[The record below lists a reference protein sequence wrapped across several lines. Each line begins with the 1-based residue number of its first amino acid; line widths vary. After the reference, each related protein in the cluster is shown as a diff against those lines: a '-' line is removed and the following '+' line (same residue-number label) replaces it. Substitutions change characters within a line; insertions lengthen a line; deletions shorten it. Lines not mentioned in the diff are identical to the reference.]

1 MYGDIYFC
9 NFFDYL
15 SKNQFVACFHL
26 QVETF
31 IFHLL
36 FVTRECSQ
44 ICFFLNMVPHS
55 SVDNSVQFI
64 ARGGDSKYLV

>member
-26 QVETF
+26 QVKTF
-31 IFHLL
+31 YFSFIICDQRMLSDLL
-36 FVTRECSQ
+36 LSQ
-44 ICFFLNMVPHS
+44 YGS
-55 SVDNSVQFI
+55 S
-64 ARGGDSKYLV
+64 